1 MKKHEPK
8 SFSQWFENV
17 FMPYYAGWTVFF
29 TCVVVLLGFVVY
41 YAAFDTKPDLHYGVF
56 TGYDVSAGGL
66 EPMTEKIGEVAGDIN
81 NDGKSLANPTISFTA
96 AQGQDEYAQMQFA
109 VVQAA
114 LLDNDLN
121 LLFLDKPTLNYFLEK
136 DYLETFSNLSPDL
149 PDVKY
154 IRFDNMPLYG
164 KFEFDANDGVYIALK
179 FYKPELEK
187 NNYQEK
193 YKGAVRVAL
202 EFTNTPGGEG
212 FLHD

>member
-1 MKKHEPK
+1 MKKTERK
-8 SFSQWFENV
+8 SFSSWFENV

-29 TCVVVLLGFVVY
+29 TCVAVLLGFVVY

-56 TGYDVSAGGL
+56 TGYTATVSGL
-66 EPMTEKIGEVAGDIN
+66 EPMTEKIGEIAGDIN
-81 NDGKSLANPTISFTA
+81 GDGKSMANPTISFTA

-109 VVQAA
+109 VVQAS
-114 LLDNDLN
+114 LLNDDLN
-121 LLFLDKPTLNYFLEK
+121 LLFLDKPTLNYFLEN
-136 DYLETFSNLSPDL
+136 DYLETFSNISPDL

-154 IRFDNMPLYG
+154 IRFDQMPLYTELG
-164 KFEFDANDGVYIALK
+164 LDPNDGVYIALK

-202 EFTNTPGGEG
+202 EFTRMPGGEG
-212 FLHD
+212 FLND